1 MVGVFFERAHK
12 VLRFTFSGPFTIE
25 DLDAVDPV
33 LVRFLGA
40 EEGRR
45 DIRGLFDM
53 THVEVLAVPQTRFV
67 ERASKPAIGDLMRV
81 VVPPSWAGEDFGQS
95 YRRGQ
100 GIWPHAQPIIV
111 GTLVEAYTLL
121 GMAAPS
127 FELLA

>member
-1 MVGVFFERAHK
+1 MVDLSFERAHK
-12 VLRFTFSGPFTIE
+12 VLRFTFSGPFSTE

-53 THVEVLAVPQTRFV
+53 TGVEVIAVPQTRFV
-67 ERASKPAIGDLMRV
+67 ERAGKPAIGDLMRV
-81 VVPPSWAGEDFGQS
+81 VVPPLWAGEDFGQS
-95 YRRGQ
+95 YRRSHGS
-100 GIWPHAQPIIV
+100 WSHAQPIIV

-121 GMAAPS
+121 GMADPR
-127 FELLA
+127 FETLA